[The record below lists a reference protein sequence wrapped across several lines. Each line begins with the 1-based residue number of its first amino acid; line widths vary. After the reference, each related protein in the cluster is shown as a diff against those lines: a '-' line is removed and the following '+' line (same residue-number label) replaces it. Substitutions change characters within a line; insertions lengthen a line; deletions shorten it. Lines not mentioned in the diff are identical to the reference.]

1 MTLDLAA
8 PFLIGLLGSLHC
20 LGMCG
25 PLVMAYSLNM
35 TPSSPQGIPH
45 GMEEGLR
52 GKGQGAR
59 FEENRLAVTGNPG
72 SPYWNR
78 GVFHHLAYHSGRIT
92 SYGLLGALAA
102 GLFNWVGV
110 NFYLNIRGGLILG
123 GGALIILLGLVS
135 LRIIPWPP
143 SLTRFSLFPQSPWT
157 RFLPALI
164 KTPGTMSKVGL
175 GLACGLLPC
184 CLSCSMLIKAAI
196 TEDMAEGFLTMAAFG
211 LGTIPA
217 LLTVGLSASLL
228 TLRTRIIG
236 ERLAALSVMAMGLIL
251 VFRGLNLLL

>member
-1 MTLDLAA
+1 MTLELAA

-25 PLVMAYSLNM
+25 PLVMAYSLNI
-35 TPSSPQGIPH
+35 TPFSSQGIPP
-45 GMEEGLR
+45 GIE
-52 GKGQGAR
+52 KGAR
-59 FEENRLAVTGNPG
+59 FTVQGLRFKKNRAPHTESIDV
-72 SPYWNR
+72 SYWNR
-78 GVFHHLAYHSGRIT
+78 GFFHHLAYHVGRIT
-92 SYGLLGALAA
+92 TYGFLGALAA

-110 NFYLNIRGGLILG
+110 NFYLNIRGGFILG

-135 LRIIPWPP
+135 LRVIPWPARL
-143 SLTRFSLFPQSPWT
+143 SRFSLLPHSQWT

-164 KTPGTMSKVGL
+164 KTPGAISKVGL

-196 TEDMAEGFLTMAAFG
+196 AENMAEGFLTMAAFG
-211 LGTIPA
+211 LGTVPA
-217 LLTVGLSASLL
+217 LLAVGLSASLL

-236 ERLAALSVMAMGLIL
+236 QRLAALSVMTMGLIL